1 MIKAVFGLGNIGRE
15 YARTRHN
22 IGFMVADRLAEKHES
37 TFRAG
42 KGSFFFLKFCLNK
55 GRLC

>member
-22 IGFMVADRLAEKHES
+22 IGFMVMDSLAEKHKS

-42 KGSFFFLKFCLNK
+42 KGSFFFRKFCLNK
-55 GRLC
+55 GR